1 MRSSRPCRRQPPGMM
16 WTVLLFAAQPDTS
29 RDPDLP
35 HSDTGLVEALCGVR
49 IQPARHAAIARL
61 KEEARAAH
69 AVAYATARVPRKLGR
84 GGIGAGAAPGRESPD
99 MGQASPRHD
108 VRFDVRRR

>member
-1 MRSSRPCRRQPPGMM
+1 MGVRSPRGLKPPSSPGEPDALEPPVPAAAPGMM

-29 RDPDLP
+29 CHPDLP

-49 IQPARHAAIARL
+49 VQPARHAAIACL

-69 AVAYATARVPRKLGR
+69 AVAYATARVPRKLGG
-84 GGIGAGAAPGRESPD
+84 GGIGAGAATGGE
-99 MGQASPRHD
+99 GH
-108 VRFDVRRR
+108 